1 LDILDK
7 LGEGNKIEAQQINKA
22 VEEVMQDWS
31 LFNLVFDSIFSDN
44 KILQLRSPQV
54 IIKVAE
60 TRRQLLQNRKPDII
74 QNLGHFNT
82 TESRWYMALLIGMID
97 LDGDEVAKSL
107 DTLLLWLDQES
118 HKFVKVNCMQGLADI
133 AIAHPEFKEE
143 VKIVISEE
151 MEKGSA
157 SIKARGRKLLK
168 RLR

>member
-7 LGEGNKIEAQQINKA
+7 LGQGNKIEAHQINEA
-22 VEEVMQDWS
+22 VEKVMQDLS
-31 LFNLVFDSIFSDN
+31 KFNPVFDSIFSDN
-44 KILQLRSPQV
+44 ALLQLRSPQV
-54 IIKVAE
+54 IIEVAKSHPDH
-60 TRRQLLQNRKPDII
+60 LQNRKQDII
-74 QNLGHFNT
+74 QNLDNFKT
-82 TESRWYMALLIGMID
+82 SEIRWYMAILVGMID
-97 LDGDEVAKSL
+97 LEGDEVAKSL

-133 AIAHPEFKEE
+133 AIAHPELKEE

-168 RLR
+168 MLR